1 MSKTPTPDPLPDYSN
16 RFIPQK
22 ASLIDQ
28 EIKKKTYGLVK
39 LEEFQRIKSLA
50 IEKPIVNE
58 KNGKKKRKK
67 TLNKAK
73 LSFDEE
79 GHEETGMY
87 GEVFERESVMISC
100 IHTKTIILVTNN
112 LLSETRQQL
121 TRTQIYP

>member
-1 MSKTPTPDPLPDYSN
+1 MSKTPTQDSLPEYAN

-39 LEEFQRIKSLA
+39 LEEFQRIKSLT

-58 KNGKKKRKK
+58 NDGKKKRKK
-67 TLNKAK
+67 TLNKTK

-79 GHEETGMY
+79 ELEVTGMY
-87 GEVFERESVMISC
+87 GGLF
-100 IHTKTIILVTNN
+100 
-112 LLSETRQQL
+112 
-121 TRTQIYP
+121 